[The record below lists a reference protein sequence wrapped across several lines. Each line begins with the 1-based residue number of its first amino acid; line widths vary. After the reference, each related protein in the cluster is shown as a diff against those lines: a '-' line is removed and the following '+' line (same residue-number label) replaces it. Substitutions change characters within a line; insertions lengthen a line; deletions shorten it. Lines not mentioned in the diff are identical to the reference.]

1 MENIVD
7 VEYREVAALEDKETE
22 VLAAEA
28 NVLFTKAEAIAA
40 ASVEMLVEAG
50 KRLRIVK
57 GRIGHGEWLD
67 WVENNL
73 TFNKSKAA
81 YIMKLAEK
89 SEEEGGLF
97 SNFQTFGNIG
107 ISKVLALLEAPEEAA
122 KEVVETMPV
131 EDITVRE
138 LKEELKRVKDENK
151 ALSEAGEEE
160 RKTAKE
166 LSDHV
171 CELKA
176 KLDMAR
182 KQAAQAEAQA
192 AEMPDTSALE
202 EQLEVSKKALK
213 EYKAKVKADQDRTKR
228 EHEAEVEAMKAETE
242 AAAKAAAEK
251 EIAARTEQAIADAVK
266 DAEGEMETLR
276 REVDRLQ
283 KLSDPATGEF
293 KAHADSLQ
301 AEFNAC
307 LAAIDQAAPE
317 NKEKWRDAMRG
328 VIEAMEGQLR

>member
-1 MENIVD
+1 MGNIID
-7 VEYREVAALEDKETE
+7 VEYRELTPLEDKSTD

-28 NVLFTKAEAIAA
+28 NALFAQAETIAA
-40 ASVEMLVEAG
+40 ASVGMLVDAG
-50 KRLRIVK
+50 RRLKVAK
-57 GRIGHGEWLD
+57 ARIGHGEWME

-81 YIMKLAEK
+81 YIMKLADAAEK
-89 SEEEGGLF
+89 EGGLF

-107 ISKVLALLEAPEEAA
+107 ISKILALLEAPEEAA
-122 KEVVETMPV
+122 KEVVETVPV
-131 EDITVRE
+131 EDVTVRE

-202 EQLEVSKKALK
+202 EQLEASRRALK
-213 EYKAKVKADQDRTKR
+213 EYRAKVKADQDRTKR

-293 KAHADSLQ
+293 KAHVDSLQ
-301 AEFNAC
+301 QEFNAC
-307 LAAIDQAAPE
+307 LGAIDKAAPE
-317 NKEKWRDAMRG
+317 NREKWKAALG
-328 VIEAMEGQLR
+328 KVIESMEGQL